1 MGIKHMTENTSTSY
15 KTTDQ
20 EVEPKMKTTNWH
32 AKKSKTKLSNN
43 ARKQA
48 LRKYN

>member
-1 MGIKHMTENTSTSY
+1 MKKKHTTENTSTSY

-32 AKKSKTKLSNN
+32 AKKMKNKLE
-43 ARKQA
+43 Q
-48 LRKYN
+48 